1 MEEEIQQ
8 SYYAILPANV
18 RYDKD
23 LTPNAKLLYAEIT
36 SLCNAKGYCWA
47 TNKYFADLYGVTKIS
62 ISNWISELE
71 KKGYIENEIIYADEN
86 KQILGRHLKIC
97 NIGIKEIFNRGIE
110 ENFNRP
116 IKENFNNNNKDKNNK
131 NKNNKKENNISDVV
145 SSVEDEDL
153 RNVLKEFIKMRSTIK
168 KPLTAYGLN
177 LIINKLNKITPNIE
191 EQIQVVEQS
200 IERCWQG
207 VFPLQK
213 DTKQDSFTKFA
224 QLAQD
229 YNYEE

>member
-1 MEEEIQQ
+1 MTENRDFKGVWIPKEIWLNEDLTMIEKVVLIEIDSLDNEEGCVASNEYLANFCQCSETKVSTAISKLIKMNYIYQQ
-8 SYYAILPANV
+8 SFNGRIRILKSRLSKFERQTFTNCKAGIQKV
-18 RYDKD
+18 KD
-23 LTPNAKLLYAEIT
+23 N
-36 SLCNAKGYCWA
+36 
-47 TNKYFADLYGVTKIS
+47 
-62 ISNWISELE
+62 
-71 KKGYIENEIIYADEN
+71 
-86 KQILGRHLKIC
+86 
-97 NIGIKEIFNRGIE
+97 NIKN
-110 ENFNRP
+110 NT
-116 IKENFNNNNKDKNNK
+116 NNNKEDK

>member
-97 NIGIKEIFNRGIE
+97 NIGIKEIFNRGI
-110 ENFNRP
+110 
-116 IKENFNNNNKDKNNK
+116 KENFNDNIKNNNI
-131 NKNNKKENNISDVV
+131 KKESNRFTPPTRDEVLDYARSKNAVALGEKFYDYF
-145 SSVEDEDL
+145 VEGNWKDSKGNKVKNWKQKFLTWLGHTTPDKSNFSTGRQYTREEMNSLFQSADE
-153 RNVLKEFIKMRSTIK
+153 
-168 KPLTAYGLN
+168 
-177 LIINKLNKITPNIE
+177 IE
-191 EQIQVVEQS
+191 I
-200 IERCWQG
+200 
-207 VFPLQK
+207 
-213 DTKQDSFTKFA
+213 
-224 QLAQD
+224 
-229 YNYEE
+229 